1 MKKEGSKKAKVNETQ
16 KNVSI
21 VVEKIKDSEKD
32 HKEIKDALEQIKI
45 EHANEIQINDD
56 RKCVLV
62 LISTPNLVGYKKVHA
77 TLTKKL
83 EEQLSNPVV
92 IIPAKKRVNGKEY
105 RTYVSKKVPRDRTL
119 TAVFDG
125 YLDDILYPATIV
137 GKRIRYPKGKTRV
150 YKVLVD
156 PLDKETIE
164 YKLDAMKACYIALTN
179 RKLDIEF

>member
-1 MKKEGSKKAKVNETQ
+1 MKKEGSKKTKVNETQ